1 MAENKSLVVV
11 VVVGEGRESTR
22 GNFPEGGMWKFLTSG
37 RLYSKEKDVDCC
49 ATLQLVLATLENL
62 LLILE
67 IWQTEVRLKPEN
79 QATDF
84 S

>member
-22 GNFPEGGMWKFLTSG
+22 RNFPEGGMRKFLASG
-37 RLYSKEKDVDCC
+37 RLLHKEKDVDCC

-79 QATDF
+79 QATDV

>member
-1 MAENKSLVVV
+1 MGDS
-11 VVVGEGRESTR
+11 
-22 GNFPEGGMWKFLTSG
+22 
-37 RLYSKEKDVDCC
+37 YSKEKDVDCR

-62 LLILE
+62 PLILE